1 MDIKK
6 LEKEEFLKLSKEI
19 NIHPLQSAAW
29 GEVKSPDW
37 NVERILI
44 AEKFPLSIFIKKI
57 PFIGLKFGYIPRGII
72 FNDDKNISRI
82 LDSLINFVKEK
93 KLSHLLLDTAIDFD
107 NYFKGEDI
115 CIKKSLKEYG
125 FNVSGRQEQPIRTI
139 VLDLSKSEDELLSD
153 MRSKHRQYIRKSQRN
168 GVCIETGTDEN
179 IDDFIQ
185 IIDAIKKERGYLMH
199 ESDYYRKVWKYFRQ
213 EDSAHMFI
221 AKVQGKI
228 VGTYMLIFSKD
239 NTYEMFGGCNRE
251 GRNLLANYAL
261 KWESIKYS
269 KSIGKKYYDQWG
281 AEFVY
286 EGLVQFKE
294 GFGGKVVEY
303 PDQYVY
309 FNSNLGYMIY
319 KLLRKVNNL
328 RKHL

>member
-1 MDIKK
+1 MDTKK
-6 LEKEEFLKLSKEI
+6 LGKEEFLQLSKEI

-37 NVERILI
+37 NVERVFMN
-44 AEKFPLSIFIKKI
+44 EECPLSIFIKKI

-72 FNDDKNISRI
+72 FNDDKNISRV
-82 LDSLINFVKEK
+82 LDSLTNFVKER
-93 KLSHLLLDTAIDFD
+93 KLSHLLADPAIDFE
-107 NYFKGEDI
+107 NYFMDKDI
-115 CIKKSLKEYG
+115 NIERSLKEHN
-125 FNVSGRQEQPIRTI
+125 FKVSGRQEQPIRTV
-139 VLDLSKSEDELLSD
+139 VLDLSKSEDELLAD
-153 MRSKHRQYIRKSQRN
+153 MRSKHRQYIRKSERN
-168 GVCIETGTDEN
+168 GVVIETGSDKN
-179 IDDFIQ
+179 IDDFIK
-185 IIDAIKKERGYLMH
+185 IIEDIKKERGYLMH
-199 ESDYYRKVWKYFRQ
+199 ESEYYRKIWRNFRQ
-213 EDSAHMFI
+213 EDSAYMFI
-221 AKVQGKI
+221 AKVQRRI

-251 GRNLLANYAL
+251 GRNFLANYAL

-281 AEFVY
+281 AELVH

-303 PDQYVY
+303 PSQYVY
-309 FNSNLGYMIY
+309 INSNLGYRIY
-319 KLLRKVNNL
+319 KLFRKVNNL